1 MAEAGTAEAGT
12 SVTPT
17 IGDETGDTDVE
28 TAALCGEWPKLD
40 SSIARAGRWGG
51 ENPGPVVRV
60 GFAVSRVGVPAN
72 HALPE

>member
-17 IGDETGDTDVE
+17 IGDETGDTDFE

-40 SSIARAGRWGG
+40 SSIARAGTGAQIPG
-51 ENPGPVVRV
+51 EWSEGPTRLDCYHLN
-60 GFAVSRVGVPAN
+60 SL
-72 HALPE
+72 AL